1 MGISIYLGCG
11 IRLFLHLNRQTI
23 SSNLRLLT
31 SGCILRFYSLY
42 VFSSYSLSL
51 VLVHLSYFLHPLLCC
66 FVLLNANSWT
76 TPLLN
81 VFLFPR
87 FLTMAYA
94 LCPESMW
101 YICLYFFFSYS
112 ISFVILFFLSSSFP
126 LEVCVSLHMTG
137 GRIMTLSFSFPPS
150 SSSWSYASL
159 FCIPL
164 SCICRLSFNLHE
176 KPKHFFSFSLFFY
189 LGAWCLSSSF

>member
-11 IRLFLHLNRQTI
+11 IRLFLHLNRLTI

-66 FVLLNANSWT
+66 FFPLNANSWT

-101 YICLYFFFSYS
+101 YICLYFFFLTQYRLSSCSFFPLLSHSKFVWVYIWPGVGLWLCPFPFPLPPLPDPMQAFFAFHSPAFVDYHS
-112 ISFVILFFLSSSFP
+112 IFTRNQNIFFLS
-126 LEVCVSLHMTG
+126 LC
-137 GRIMTLSFSFPPS
+137 FST
-150 SSSWSYASL
+150 
-159 FCIPL
+159 
-164 SCICRLSFNLHE
+164 
-176 KPKHFFSFSLFFY
+176 
-189 LGAWCLSSSF
+189 